1 VPQWKVT
8 LQGDRGTLVLNGH
21 DELRFFPKPT
31 EALATAESES
41 VACDVGEH
49 ATPEANILHDFFT
62 YIVEDIEPGISGR
75 RNLRAVALC
84 EGLVRSAKNKRPV
97 ELEELK

>member
-1 VPQWKVT
+1 VT

-31 EALATAESES
+31 EAMGAVESES
-41 VACDVGEH
+41 VACDVGVH
-49 ATPEANILHDFFT
+49 PTPEANILHDFFT
-62 YIVEDIEPGISGR
+62 YVVEDIEPGISGR

-84 EGLVRSAKNKRPV
+84 EGLVRSAKTKKPV
-97 ELEELK
+97 ELEEIK